1 MKIKTSGRNHR
12 VHKKPLGDGMIILA
26 LMAIMELL
34 SASMTK
40 NTPHAA
46 PNYTTFIARK
56 YWLRGA
62 KDSLAIFT
70 LLSCNFHWYFEF
82 SHSVE
87 EINCFIYSRKIVFDI
102 SEKPSY
108 QCDSNVL
115 QHQDI
120 NHIPLCFQGFLASI
134 LTYLIRPSFLLKGG
148 WLEYFW

>member
-56 YWLRGA
+56 Y
-62 KDSLAIFT
+62 
-70 LLSCNFHWYFEF
+70 
-82 SHSVE
+82 
-87 EINCFIYSRKIVFDI
+87 
-102 SEKPSY
+102 
-108 QCDSNVL
+108 
-115 QHQDI
+115 
-120 NHIPLCFQGFLASI
+120 
-134 LTYLIRPSFLLKGG
+134 
-148 WLEYFW
+148 